1 MVSATHDERDEP
13 QEHPDFYGGLG
24 APVIFSVRLHEYI
37 GKAGRERYS
46 RDDKEQRRIA
56 EFKQFVNAIHR
67 NR

>member
-46 RDDKEQRRIA
+46 RDDKEQRRVV
-56 EFKQFVNAIHR
+56 ESEYLVHVEYR